1 MDIKFFNVRDNSLT
15 GSLPASMSAWKKMA
29 GFYVNGNK
37 FNGALP
43 MLPFDAM
50 TYCVLLNSPDS
61 TNQFSCPWP
70 AGATENCHVT
80 TADCHGTAPPTPKPT
95 PKPTPP
101 PPPPTPYACI
111 DNQCVARAGGS
122 LSKGACAAM
131 CTPAQL
137 YACTSN
143 TCVKSDTGVTQAVC
157 EANCGHTTL
166 RGTGAYAYALE

>member
-1 MDIKFFNVRDNSLT
+1 MDIESFDVVGNSLT
-15 GSLPASMSAWKKMA
+15 GSLPASMSAWKKVT
-29 GFYVNGNK
+29 GFWVYGNK

-61 TNQFSCPWP
+61 ANQFSCPWP
-70 AGATENCHVT
+70 AGATEKCQKYDPSTGDLSPITN
-80 TADCHGTAPPTPKPT
+80 ADCHGTAPPT
-95 PKPTPP
+95 
-101 PPPPTPYACI
+101 PTPYACI

-157 EANCGHTTL
+157 EANCGHATL

>member
-1 MDIKFFNVRDNSLT
+1 MDGNSLT
-15 GSLPASMSAWKKMA
+15 GSLPASISAWKKVT
-29 GFYVNGNK
+29 GFWVYGNK

-43 MLPFDAM
+43 
-50 TYCVLLNSPDS
+50 VLNYGDMSDCYLLDTFNP
-61 TNQFSCPWP
+61 TNDFYCPWP
-70 AGATENCHVT
+70 QGLTEKCVKTDSSGNNSPIT
-80 TADCHGTAPPTPKPT
+80 NADCHGTAPPTPT
-95 PKPTPP
+95 
-101 PPPPTPYACI
+101 PTPYACI

-157 EANCGHTTL
+157 EVNCGHTTL

>member
-37 FNGALP
+37 FNGAFP
-43 MLPFDAM
+43 MMQFGAM
-50 TYCVLLNSPDS
+50 TPGYCLLLNSPS
-61 TNQFSCPWP
+61 SNQFSCPWP
-70 AGATENCHVT
+70 AGATENCYKGNSLIT
-80 TADCHGTAPPTPKPT
+80 NADCHAPTPA
-95 PKPTPP
+95 
-101 PPPPTPYACI
+101 PTPYACI

-131 CTPAQL
+131 CAPAQL

-157 EANCGHTTL
+157 EANCGHATL